1 MSVPVARRSLL
12 PRAGAFV
19 VVVGCLLTSCGKR
32 ERPQAV
38 TPEELAGG
46 GNIAEAAGAV
56 AAAPLDARPALAEA
70 VARAAPGERLDELA
84 RAAGGEAELLAAVA
98 DRIERERGS
107 AAALPIRERA
117 AQAAP
122 DRAEVWDALGRARA
136 AAKKIDDALAAWDR
150 AAAAA
155 PAQPIYRL
163 APIRALVAAGDPTRA
178 RARAGEV
185 AREARA
191 SGDAEALVTASNA
204 AAAAGDGEQAI
215 ALAREARAARPGDG
229 RLAFLLGDRMAGAG
243 DPGGAARAWAEL
255 LMCGAH
261 GRPWHRHE
269 VAGRLLRLAQ
279 AGHAQAVAT
288 ALGAAPGCETVDPS
302 DLVSYV
308 AELEK
313 QIAGAAPPAE

>member
-1 MSVPVARRSLL
+1 
-12 PRAGAFV
+12 V

-32 ERPQAV
+32 ERPEAV
-38 TPEELAGG
+38 TPEELARSGKL
-46 GNIAEAAGAV
+46 AEAAGAV
-56 AAAPLDARPALAEA
+56 AAAPLDARPELAEG

-84 RAAGGEAELLAAVA
+84 RAAGEADLLAAVA

-107 AAALPIRERA
+107 AAALAVRERA
-117 AQAAP
+117 AAAAP

-163 APIRALVAAGDPTRA
+163 APIRALVAGGDPTRA
-178 RARAGEV
+178 RARAGAV

-191 SGDAEALVTASNA
+191 SGDAEALVTASSA
-204 AAAAGDGEQAI
+204 AAAAGDDREAI

-255 LMCGAH
+255 LTCGAH

-269 VAGRLLRLAQ
+269 VAGRLLQLAQ
-279 AGHAQAVAT
+279 AGQAPAVAA

-302 DLVSYV
+302 DLASYL
-308 AELEK
+308 AELKK
-313 QIAGAAPPAE
+313 QIAGAAPPGE